1 MCATPQSER
10 AFGHHGVIC
19 RVRSPRPSPGVR
31 CGTEFLAVWK
41 CLFPSLWK
49 FSFPYNKTLYHY
61 LYSIHRK
68 SFETKRFSRGLSVY
82 VTNSVA
88 ADMPILT
95 KTFSS
100 REPRAVPANLRGT
113 ASVREALEHSTFH
126 HEPPW
131 YGQYLSNPTLHWT
144 HNSTP
149 LLSPQPTTP
158 QPNNPRFPSHPPY
171 FGFPTCVGAL
181 LFLLLGSRCCWGSL
195 VLTIGF

>member
-1 MCATPQSER
+1 M
-10 AFGHHGVIC
+10 
-19 RVRSPRPSPGVR
+19 
-31 CGTEFLAVWK
+31 